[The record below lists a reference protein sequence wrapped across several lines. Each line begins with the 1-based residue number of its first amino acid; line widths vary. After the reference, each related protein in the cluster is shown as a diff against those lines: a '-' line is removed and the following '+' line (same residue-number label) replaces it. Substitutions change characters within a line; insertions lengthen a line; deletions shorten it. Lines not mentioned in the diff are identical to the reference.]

1 MRRLLPGI
9 LTRYLAMSYVRAALA
24 TLFGV
29 VAVVLVVDIADRAYS
44 FRGEGWFVNV
54 LQLYA
59 NLSVDLAYQVAP
71 SALLLAAGITV
82 SAMRQN
88 GEMTAFKALGNSPGR
103 IVAAILAT
111 CAVGCAG
118 LVVLNEAVVVE
129 AARKADEIKASKF
142 RRSGDFRAYL
152 EPQHWFRSGD
162 RLYNLR
168 GVDDEA
174 FTDVSLYEVDAN
186 FALRQR
192 IDAARMTPDPDG
204 TWRLEDA
211 TVSSFESGRRTAL
224 AEHDVLRLELPESAS
239 DLRVRAGK
247 PRQMGL
253 FALWEQ
259 VRVRERV
266 GLSSLEYLHEL
277 HNRLAYPFAAVPG
290 ALIAIRLAMRR
301 NRKGHLA
308 TALAEGILISLVVFT
323 LLTVFRA
330 LGVSGVLSPVIAA
343 WTPVALLGL
352 VGVAVGAGEAW
363 LERRPAALPEARTA
377 V

>member
-1 MRRLLPGI
+1 MRLVPGL
-9 LTRYLAMSYVRAALA
+9 LTRYLALSYVRAAIA

-44 FRGEGWFVNV
+44 FRGAGWFANV
-54 LQLYA
+54 VRLYA

-88 GEMTAFKALGNSPGR
+88 GELTAFHALGNSPRR
-103 IVAAILAT
+103 IIAAILTA
-111 CAVGCAG
+111 CALGCAG
-118 LVVLNEAVVVE
+118 LVVLNEVVVVE
-129 AARKADEIKASKF
+129 AARKADEIKATKF

-152 EPQHWFRSGD
+152 EPQHWFRSGN

-174 FTDVSLYEVDAN
+174 FTDVSLYELDGS
-186 FALRQR
+186 FGLQRR
-192 IDAARMTPDPDG
+192 IDAARMVPTEDG
-204 TWRLEDA
+204 KWLLEEA
-211 TVSSFESGRRTAL
+211 VVSRFGAGERTARERHG
-224 AEHDVLRLELPESAS
+224 ALRVDLPESPE
-239 DLRVRAGK
+239 DLRVHGGK

-259 VRVRERV
+259 VQVRERM

-277 HNRLAYPFAAVPG
+277 HNRIAYPFAALPG
-290 ALIAIRLAMRR
+290 ALLAIRLALRR

-308 TALAEGILISLVVFT
+308 TALAEGILISLVVFS

-330 LGVSGVLSPVIAA
+330 LGISGSLPPVVAA
-343 WTPVALLGL
+343 WMPVALLGL
-352 VGVAVGAGEAW
+352 AGSAVSMGEAVADR
-363 LERRPAALPEARTA
+363 LRRRGTMPLSI
-377 V
+377 

>member
-1 MRRLLPGI
+1 MRLVPSI
-9 LTRYLAMSYVRAALA
+9 LTRYLALSYVRTAIA
-24 TLFGV
+24 TLLGV
-29 VAVVLVVDIADRAYS
+29 VAVVLVVDVADRAYS

-54 LQLYA
+54 VRLYA

-82 SAMRQN
+82 SALRQT
-88 GEMTAFKALGNSPGR
+88 GEMTALQSLGNAPGR
-103 IVAAILAT
+103 IVAAVLVA
-111 CAVGCAG
+111 CAIGCAG
-118 LVVLNEAVVVE
+118 LVVLNEAVVVD
-129 AARKADEIKASKF
+129 ASRKADEIKASKF

-168 GVDDEA
+168 GADGEA
-174 FTDVSLYEVDAN
+174 FTDVSLYQLDAN
-186 FALRQR
+186 FGLRQR
-192 IDAARMTPDPDG
+192 IDAARMTPGEGG
-204 TWRLEDA
+204 TWHMENA
-211 TVSSFESGRRTAL
+211 TVSTFEAGLRTAHTVYSSYEI
-224 AEHDVLRLELPESAS
+224 ALPESAE

-259 VRVRERV
+259 VRVRERIGV
-266 GLSSLEYLHEL
+266 SSLEYLHEL

-301 NRKGHLA
+301 GRKGHLA
-308 TALAEGILISLVVFT
+308 TALAEGIVISLVVFT

-330 LGVSGVLSPVIAA
+330 LGISGALPPVLAA
-343 WTPVALLGL
+343 WTPVLLLALI
-352 VGVAVGAGEAW
+352 GVAVGAAEA
-363 LERRPAALPEARTA
+363 LAERRRPRFVPAGGN
-377 V
+377 

>member
-1 MRRLLPGI
+1 MI
-9 LTRYLAMSYVRAALA
+9 STLTRYLALSYVRTAIA
-24 TLFGV
+24 TLVGV
-29 VAVVLVVDIADRAYS
+29 VAVVLVVDLADRAYS
-44 FRGEGWFVNV
+44 FRGEGWLLNV

-88 GEMTAFKALGNSPGR
+88 GELTAFHALGNAPARLIG
-103 IVAAILAT
+103 AILVT
-111 CAVGCAG
+111 CAIGCAG
-118 LVVLNEAVVVE
+118 LVALNEAVVLE
-129 AARKADEIKASKF
+129 AARKAEEIKATRF

-152 EPQHWFRSGD
+152 EQQHWFRSGD

-168 GVDDEA
+168 GVDGEA
-174 FTDVSLYEVDAN
+174 FTDVTLYRVDEDFSLAE
-186 FALRQR
+186 R
-192 IDAARMTPDPDG
+192 IDARRMVPVEG
-204 TWRLEDA
+204 GGWRLEGA
-211 TVSSFESGRRTAL
+211 TVSSFDGARRTGRAL
-224 AEHDVLRLELPESAS
+224 HDTLLVELPESP
-239 DLRVRAGK
+239 DELHVRTGK

-259 VRVRERV
+259 IGVREKL
-266 GLSSLEYLHEL
+266 GLSSLEYRHEL
-277 HNRLAYPFAAVPG
+277 HNRIAYPFAAVPG
-290 ALIAIRLAMRR
+290 ALLAIRLALRR

-330 LGVSGVLSPVIAA
+330 LGISGQLPPILAA
-343 WTPVALLGL
+343 WLPASILLAAGL
-352 VGVAVGAGEAW
+352 GAGALDEW
-363 LERRPAALPEARTA
+363 KGSGNRVKAAPSA